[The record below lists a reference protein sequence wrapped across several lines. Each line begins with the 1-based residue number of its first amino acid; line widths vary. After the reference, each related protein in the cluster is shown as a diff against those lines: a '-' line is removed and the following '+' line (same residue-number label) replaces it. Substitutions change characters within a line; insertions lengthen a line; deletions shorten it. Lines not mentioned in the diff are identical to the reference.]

1 MGKMLK
7 KVNKR
12 IQITDSKFNKI
23 NNNFGNLKKDIK
35 SILLQSGFHQINNIV
50 PAGSFG
56 KHIVTSKTEDL
67 DINIFFTHPQ
77 CNHNDKTMCKK
88 LMRRFKDNLEEYASK
103 KNYDFKS
110 TKSSYEVKIQN
121 FSYSFTFVSEKIYKM
136 WWNNIEDEDLKF
148 KGLPSYDVNV
158 LLKGANISKNQR
170 WNIRKYLKL
179 MRYFFASN
187 MQDLYSYQLENF
199 LTKELVD
206 SKEASKGALNQYHV
220 FKKWLS
226 KLGEGKFDDN
236 LKNLEIKNET
246 AFKSLKN
253 RSKKLSNKLP
263 QELTEFVKEL
273 STFI

>member
-7 KVNKR
+7 KVNKH
-12 IQITDSKFNKI
+12 IQINDSKFNKI

-35 SILLQSGFHQINNIV
+35 SILVKSGFHQINNIV

-77 CNHNDKTMCKK
+77 CNYDDKTMCKK
-88 LMRRFKDNLEEYASK
+88 LMRRFKGNLEEYASK
-103 KNYDFKS
+103 KNYEFKL
-110 TKSSYEVKIQN
+110 TKSSYEVKIQK
-121 FSYSFTFVSEKIYKM
+121 FSYSFTFISEKIYKM
-136 WWNNIEDEDLKF
+136 WWNNIEYEDLKF
-148 KGLPSYDVNV
+148 KGLPTKDVNA
-158 LLKGANISKNQR
+158 LLKDANISKTQR

-187 MQDLYSYQLENF
+187 MQNLYSYQLENF
-199 LTKELVD
+199 LTDELVN
-206 SKEASKGALNQYHV
+206 SKGALNQYHV

-236 LKNLEIKNET
+236 LKNLGIKNET
-246 AFKSLKN
+246 AFEGLKN
-253 RSKKLSNKLP
+253 RSKNLSNNLP